1 MKHHFFALL
10 SRMKY
15 IFRWPLMRNT
25 RSENICEH
33 SYEVAVVAHALA
45 LLHNKRY
52 GGTVNV
58 ERCVLLAMY
67 HDTTEILTGDLPTPV
82 KYDNPAILQAY
93 RSVEQAA
100 ADRLI
105 EQLPADLQDEYRTL
119 LWQADADEQ
128 ERCIVKA
135 ADKISALIK
144 CIEEVKQGNN
154 EFKQARKSVERAV
167 RAMNLP
173 AADCFL
179 DECIPSFALT
189 LDEQQ

>member
-25 RSENICEH
+25 RSENIGEH

-45 LLHNKRY
+45 LLHNKRF
-52 GGTVNV
+52 GGSVNV

-100 ADRLI
+100 AERLL
-105 EQLPADLQDEYRTL
+105 EQLPIDLQEEYRPL
-119 LWQADADEQ
+119 LWQADADEE
-128 ERCIVKA
+128 ERRIVKA
-135 ADKISALIK
+135 ADKLSALIK

-154 EFKQARKSVERAV
+154 EFKQAKKSVERAV
-167 RAMNLP
+167 RTMDLP
-173 AADCFL
+173 AANCFL
-179 DECIPSFALT
+179 EEFIPSFALT

>member
-25 RSENICEH
+25 KSENIGEH

-45 LLHNKRY
+45 LLHNKRF

-67 HDTTEILTGDLPTPV
+67 HDATEILTGDLPTPI
-82 KYDNPAILQAY
+82 KYDNPVILEAY
-93 RSVEQAA
+93 RSIEQAA
-100 ADRLI
+100 AERLI
-105 EQLPADLQDEYRTL
+105 EQLPADLQGEYRPL
-119 LWQADADEQ
+119 LWQTDADLQ
-128 ERCIVKA
+128 ERQIVKA
-135 ADKISALIK
+135 ADKLSALIK

-154 EFKQARKSVERAV
+154 EFKQAKKSVERAV
-167 RAMNLP
+167 RAMNLS
-173 AADCFL
+173 AATCFL
-179 DECIPSFALT
+179 DEFIPSFALT